1 MADLMLKR
9 AKQLLKSAV
18 ELYDMGDFHG
28 VAGLAYQA
36 FECAIIALNRS
47 KNGKDVP
54 SHVYRRKKAEEK
66 IESCKDKL
74 DFLWEARNIDFY
86 GNANPNEEL
95 KELTPK
101 QIEECLLVVSAI
113 VKEVEELLSK

>member
-9 AKQLLKSAV
+9 AKQLLKSAE
-18 ELYDMGDFHG
+18 ELYKMEDLHG

-36 FECAIIALNRS
+36 FECAVIALNRS
-47 KNGKDVP
+47 KNGKDIP
-54 SHVYRRKKAEEK
+54 SHQYRRKRAEEK
-66 IESCKDKL
+66 IASCKNKL

-95 KELTPK
+95 KELSKEQIKECLAIVTSI
-101 QIEECLLVVSAI
+101 IEEI
-113 VKEVEELLSK
+113 EEMLDK